1 MYRFWNEE
9 AIAAVDNHVD
19 QIGTSVAN
27 AVIDLIEEKEIPM
40 NIEVPYDLEEGT
52 SLLKSIR
59 GVLMALLLLHRIFF
73 ETQGNIIKNVKILE
87 NQLTNCKK

>member
-1 MYRFWNEE
+1 MTSLFQSYKLLIKEINKFLKKNGYRAPKDYGLMTYDRLMYRFWNEE

-27 AVIDLIEEKEIPM
+27 AIIDLIEEKEIPM

-52 SLLKSIR
+52 SL
-59 GVLMALLLLHRIFF
+59 
-73 ETQGNIIKNVKILE
+73 
-87 NQLTNCKK
+87 